1 MFIFALKQ
9 FLTDIPVSLPN
20 SSPPGS
26 GSVVSEP
33 RVPVLGITLTPVQ
46 FLYWI
51 QHPQVDLQFLYMLQR
66 LQVMTLL
73 VQCLVLLVL

>member
-9 FLTDIPVSLPN
+9 FLTDISVSLPI

-33 RVPVLGITLTPVQ
+33 HVPVLGMTLTPVQ
-46 FLYWI
+46 FLYWV
-51 QHPQVDLQFLYMLQR
+51 QQVDLQFLYMLQC

-73 VQCLVLLVL
+73 VQCLVPLVL